1 MSPCEFE
8 HAGESTELV
17 HIVLDLHEE
26 ELSLIRFE
34 LFSEILYMISD
45 VRLCLILLTI
55 IFNEDSEI
63 KVRLCE
69 GLLIRLG
76 CNGSGSLLWGFIGL
90 FLLSSE
96 EEFSLGLPNVDLL
109 TMFGDEEQTM
119 TILLRVIWIG

>member
-1 MSPCEFE
+1 MSPCEFK
-8 HAGESTELV
+8 HAGECTELV

-26 ELSLIRFE
+26 KLFLIRFE
-34 LFSEILYMISD
+34 LFSEMLYMISD
-45 VRLCLILLTI
+45 IRLCLILLTV
-55 IFNEDSEI
+55 IFNENGEI
-63 KVRLCE
+63 KVRFCE

-90 FLLSSE
+90 FLLTSE
-96 EEFSLGLPNVDLL
+96 EEFSLRLSNVDLL